1 MIKSMTGYG
10 RSESVMG
17 DRKYVVEIKSLNHRY
32 LEISLRMPS
41 VLFSLELDVK
51 KKMGEHFSRGRI
63 EAIIRVDFNN
73 GQAGEGKYDLNL
85 PLIRNYY
92 EMLVKLK
99 QELNLRDDITLH
111 TMTEFR
117 DAFVQSEPNLDV
129 TVIWAELGKVLDEA
143 IVAMKEMRKK
153 EGENLYRDLTLR
165 IDSIERSLDSV
176 ALRAPQVVL
185 EYQKR
190 VIERI
195 RELTGGGGI
204 VDELRLSQEVA
215 IMAEKSDMTEE
226 VVRLSSHIHQ
236 FSDLIK
242 SDDAVGRKIDFL
254 IQEMVREVN
263 TIGSKSGDLEISRK
277 IVEIKSELAKLREQV
292 QNIE

>member
-32 LEISLRMPS
+32 LEISLRLPPP
-41 VLFSLELDVK
+41 LFSLELDMK
-51 KKMGEHFSRGRI
+51 KKMGEQFSRGRI
-63 EAIIRVDFNN
+63 EAIIRVDFNM
-73 GQAGEGKYDLNL
+73 GQTGEATYDLNF

-92 EMLVKLK
+92 EMLLKLK
-99 QELNLRDDITLH
+99 RELNLKDEITLQ
-111 TMTEFR
+111 TMITFR
-117 DAFVQSEPNLDV
+117 DAYVQSEPDLDI
-129 TVIWAELGKVLDEA
+129 TVIWMELGKVLDEA
-143 IVAMKEMRKK
+143 IGAVREMRVK
-153 EGENLYRDLTLR
+153 EGENLYRDLTMR
-165 IDSIERSLDSV
+165 IESIERSLEAVSV
-176 ALRAPQVVL
+176 RVPHVVL

-190 VIERI
+190 VTERI
-195 RELTGGGGI
+195 KELAGGGI
-204 VDELRLSQEVA
+204 VDEIRLNQEVA

-226 VVRLSSHIHQ
+226 IVRLSSHIRQ

-263 TIGSKSGDLEISRK
+263 TIGSKSGDLEISRN
-277 IVEIKSELAKLREQV
+277 IVEMKSELAKLREQV

>member
-32 LEISLRMPS
+32 LEISLRLPPP
-41 VLFSLELDVK
+41 LFSLELDMK
-51 KKMGEHFSRGRI
+51 KKMGEQFSRGRI
-63 EAIIRVDFNN
+63 EAIIRVDFNM
-73 GQAGEGKYDLNL
+73 GQTGEATYDLNF

-92 EMLVKLK
+92 EMLLKLK
-99 QELNLRDDITLH
+99 RELNLKDEITLQ
-111 TMTEFR
+111 TMITFR
-117 DAFVQSEPNLDV
+117 DAYVQSEPDLDI
-129 TVIWAELGKVLDEA
+129 TVIWMELGKVLDEA
-143 IVAMKEMRKK
+143 IGAVREMRVK
-153 EGENLYRDLTLR
+153 EGENLYRDLTMR
-165 IDSIERSLDSV
+165 IESIERSLEAVSV
-176 ALRAPQVVL
+176 RVPQVVL

-190 VIERI
+190 VTERI
-195 RELTGGGGI
+195 KELAGGGI
-204 VDELRLSQEVA
+204 VDEIRLNQEVA

-226 VVRLSSHIHQ
+226 IVRLSSHIRQ

-263 TIGSKSGDLEISRK
+263 TIGSKSGDLEISRN
-277 IVEIKSELAKLREQV
+277 IVEMKSELAKLREQV